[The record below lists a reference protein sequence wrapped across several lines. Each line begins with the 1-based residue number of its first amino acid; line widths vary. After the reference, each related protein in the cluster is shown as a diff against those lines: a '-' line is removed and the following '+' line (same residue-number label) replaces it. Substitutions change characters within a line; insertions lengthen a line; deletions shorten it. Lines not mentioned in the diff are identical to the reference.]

1 MNDKNLD
8 NELADYTDRILAG
21 DEMNASAETQAHAQ
35 LVRQLSALVGAD
47 EGPRPE
53 FRLKL
58 ESILKDE
65 FQHVA
70 QPSTT
75 AQTQHQKRQA
85 IVQTL
90 RRRRRQQYAGLAA
103 LFVAVV
109 GVAYIVGNSG
119 NTTGTA
125 SGSPLFLLGSIFA
138 LFVVAWLVS
147 NYWDRR
153 QK

>member
-1 MNDKNLD
+1 
-8 NELADYTDRILAG
+8 
-21 DEMNASAETQAHAQ
+21 MNASAETQEHAQ
-35 LVRQLSALVGAD
+35 LVRQLSALVGTD

-53 FRLKL
+53 FRMKL

-65 FQHVA
+65 FQQVA
-70 QPSTT
+70 QPSTSS
-75 AQTQHQKRQA
+75 QIQHEKRQA
-85 IVQTL
+85 FVQTL

-109 GVAYIVGNSG
+109 GVAYIIGSSG

-125 SGSPLFLLGSIFA
+125 SGSPLFLFGSIFA